1 MAIHELKRSDI
12 NADTVLASLEP
23 EQKEYREAY
32 GVDRLY
38 FVVSAKGNKRWEFRY
53 KRADGKWSWVGLG
66 TYPDVS
72 AKRAR
77 EKAADNIKLV
87 DSGIDPVQHKQSAK
101 KVEETNAAN
110 TFRAAAETWY
120 ARKADSGRA
129 DSTLDKMRGYLDN
142 DILPFLG
149 DLQLED
155 IHRKDCAA
163 LLATIEG
170 RKAFNV
176 AKKVRGWLQQ
186 IFSQAIA
193 RGLCENNPA
202 SELLAIAAPA
212 PKTEQYPHLLE
223 PELPDFL
230 KAMRNSKSRI
240 IARTAAW
247 LTIWTASRPGMVRYA
262 EWRDIDLETGTWTI
276 SAEKMKMRRDHV
288 VPLPTQAV
296 TALRELHEFTGRHKL
311 VFPGIGEVN
320 AVISEN
326 TINSVFNRIGYKDR
340 IVGHG
345 TRHTASTLLREHGWD
360 KDHVEAQ
367 LAHKEEGVSGVYNK
381 AAYLLQRRMM
391 MQWYADYLEALELG
405 TTPPERPKQ

>member
-1 MAIHELKRSDI
+1 M
-12 NADTVLASLEP
+12 
-23 EQKEYREAY
+23 
-32 GVDRLY
+32 
-38 FVVSAKGNKRWEFRY
+38 
-53 KRADGKWSWVGLG
+53 
-66 TYPDVS
+66 S

-87 DSGIDPVQHKQSAK
+87 DSGVDPVQHKQSAK

-129 DSTLDKMRGYLDN
+129 ASTLDKMRGYLDS

-149 DLQLED
+149 DLQLES
-155 IHRKDCAA
+155 ITRKDCAA

-170 RKAFNV
+170 RQAFNV

-223 PELPDFL
+223 HELPAFL
-230 KAMRNSKSRI
+230 QAMRNSRSRV

-288 VPLPTQAV
+288 VPLPNQAV
-296 TALRELHEFTGRHKL
+296 AALRELHEFTGRHKL
-311 VFPGIGEVN
+311 VFPGIGK
-320 AVISEN
+320 S
-326 TINSVFNRIGYKDR
+326 
-340 IVGHG
+340 
-345 TRHTASTLLREHGWD
+345 TR
-360 KDHVEAQ
+360 
-367 LAHKEEGVSGVYNK
+367 
-381 AAYLLQRRMM
+381 
-391 MQWYADYLEALELG
+391 
-405 TTPPERPKQ
+405 